1 MQTIDAQL
9 VHQKKV
15 RSFSDSNGF
24 VNFFNIT
31 GQVAEIDHSN
41 NRIRLLISRRNP
53 NYFLDI
59 EMESSRIPARYKALE
74 LVTIEGYV
82 RGVQGENNAWG
93 VRFVGRSINPASL
106 VDLDEDALKD
116 YFHRMNGVM
125 GAGSAEQASADDIAG
140 AQAESR
146 AHVSE
151 YRRKKSARR
160 SGNYVGLSG
169 FVDNAK
175 LITGPVRDDG
185 TKGPDSLKI
194 LLRQWDEKSK
204 NILLELNGR
213 EAQRT
218 LNGINVLRQQGV
230 PFIRFHGEI
239 YIKVKDVV
247 VPPAEGEQSSEE
259 APKTTTL
266 IMPVIKSIG
275 HIDIGKE
282 DECRRPREA
291 DDGKGGK
298 TLVMPYPWTQEYLDQ
313 AQSVRAQRK
322 AA

>member
-9 VHQKKV
+9 VHRKKV

-31 GQVAEIDHSN
+31 GQLGEIDYGN
-41 NRIRLLISRRNP
+41 NRIRLLVSKRNP
-53 NYFLDI
+53 NYILDI
-59 EMESSRIPARYKALE
+59 EMQGERIPARFKPLE
-74 LVTIEGYV
+74 LVTIEGFV
-82 RGVQGENNAWG
+82 RGLQGEDNAWG
-93 VRFVGRSINPASL
+93 LRFVGRSINPASL
-106 VDLDEDALKD
+106 VDLDEDALQD
-116 YFHRMNGVM
+116 FFHRMNGVM
-125 GAGSAEQASADDIAG
+125 GVGSVDVNPDPATADDAG
-140 AQAESR
+140 AGR
-146 AHVSE
+146 LHVSE
-151 YRRKKSARR
+151 YRRRKGARR

-175 LITGPVRDDG
+175 LVPGAVRDDG

-194 LLRQWDEKSK
+194 LLRQWDDKSK
-204 NILLELNGR
+204 NLLLELNGR

-239 YIKVKDVV
+239 YIKVKDVTL
-247 VPPAEGEQSSEE
+247 PGPEGEEGKST
-259 APKTTTL
+259 TTTL

-282 DECRRPREA
+282 DECRRPREV
-291 DDGKGGK
+291 DDGQGGK
-298 TLVMPYPWTQEYLDQ
+298 KLVMPYPWTQEYLDQ
-313 AQSVRAQRK
+313 AKAVRVQRK